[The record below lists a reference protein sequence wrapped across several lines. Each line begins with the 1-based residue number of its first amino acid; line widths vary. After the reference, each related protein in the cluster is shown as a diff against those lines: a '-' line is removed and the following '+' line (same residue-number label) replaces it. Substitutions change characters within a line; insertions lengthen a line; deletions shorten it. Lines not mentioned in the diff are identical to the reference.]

1 MLETLLKDKI
11 HNKNKQISYSLI
23 NGYKGF
29 FEAEEWTLEIR
40 TISNGNYKAY
50 RFTLISWSQVRNTW
64 RSFEHTHFLG
74 LIPEHLHED
83 RFWASVSLKS
93 T

>member
-29 FEAEEWTLEIR
+29 FEAEE
-40 TISNGNYKAY
+40 
-50 RFTLISWSQVRNTW
+50 
-64 RSFEHTHFLG
+64 
-74 LIPEHLHED
+74 
-83 RFWASVSLKS
+83 
-93 T
+93 